1 MVESLEI
8 YWHVVYCTKFHKV
21 KHPQNIL
28 KFNYGKRQAW
38 VVQVCKCSRRL
49 SAYSE
54 GPISQ
59 MPGTDVPAWEPI
71 CPPISHFFPHDLC
84 PTQHSHSVFVGN
96 FHFMSNI
103 HYISYGRV
111 AKAGKRA
118 RYWIFQRLIAISILG
133 NSKWWYCSSNMV

>member
-28 KFNYGKRQAW
+28 KFNYGKDKHEWFRYVNVAGGYLRIPRAPFLRCL
-38 VVQVCKCSRRL
+38 VQMCPHGNL
-49 SAYSE
+49 F
-54 GPISQ
+54 
-59 MPGTDVPAWEPI
+59 VPLFLT
-71 CPPISHFFPHDLC
+71 SFPHDLC

-111 AKAGKRA
+111 AKDGKKGF
-118 RYWIFQRLIAISILG
+118 WIFQRLIAISILG
-133 NSKWWYCSSNMV
+133 NSKWRYCSSNMV